1 MQLIQFLLAVPLLA
15 AILVA
20 VAPGAGF
27 RGILARFFAVLVAA
41 GSVFLCVQYY
51 KTSPLLFKLGEHDVH
66 LWDKAFT
73 VGSVLLTLLILFFC
87 RKITRKEWYIPV
99 LVVLQTG
106 LLLGAE
112 YASTPPKV
120 EYPFYLDTFSI
131 LMALIIGI
139 VGGLICIHAVRYMK
153 DYHKHA
159 PAVPDRQRSF
169 FFVLFLFLS
178 AMFGI
183 VFSNHLIWLFF
194 FWEVTTVCSFWM
206 ISYSGTPEAVRNGF
220 RALGLNLLG
229 GVFFAAGILWLTR
242 GPGLHAWSL
251 SEVIAAGRAAALVPA
266 VLIAIA
272 GLTKSAQLP
281 FSSWLLGAMVAP
293 TPVSALLH
301 SSTMVKAGVFILV
314 KFSPVFHGTV
324 PGLLIA
330 LVGGV
335 TFLVSSMVAVNQSN
349 AKLVLAHSTI
359 ANLGLIVMCTGL
371 DAAIM
376 LWAAI
381 LLILFHALAKA
392 LLFLGVGTTEHLI
405 GSRDIEDMGG
415 LVYRRPFLTILIMVG
430 ILGMFL
436 APFGMLISKYT
447 CFKAFL
453 TTPTQHGGGPMLGA
467 VLAVGGVALA
477 CILAL
482 GSAPT
487 LFFWSKWLGKLVA
500 RPPRPERLKQHV
512 PRDEFVALFGL
523 GLLSYAACALFPL
536 ADTAFIQPYTKA
548 LVDQGLLTASL
559 EKTPVEAIIVMAVML
574 AGLALMPLRYALT
587 PPKYVAVSTYLAGAN
602 VDGSASYQG
611 AMGAERTVVTH
622 NYYLTSF
629 INGAKLTKVGG
640 LAASAVI
647 VLTLAA
653 TAL

>member
-15 AILVA
+15 AILLA
-20 VAPGAGF
+20 LAPGAGL
-27 RGILARFFAVLVAA
+27 RGVLARVFAVLVAG
-41 GSVFLCVQYY
+41 GSVYLCVQYF
-51 KTSPLLFKLGEHDVH
+51 KTPPLLFKVGEHNLH
-66 LWDKAFT
+66 LLEKAFT
-73 VGSVLLTLLILFFC
+73 AGSVLLTLLILFFC
-87 RKITRKEWYIPV
+87 RRITRKEWYIPV

-106 LLLGAE
+106 LLLAAE
-112 YASTPPKV
+112 YAPNHPKV
-120 EYPFYLDTFSI
+120 EYPFSLDTFSI

-159 PAVPDRQRSF
+159 PDVPDRQRSF

-220 RALGLNLLG
+220 RALGLNVLG
-229 GVFFAAGILWLTR
+229 GVFFAAGILWLTYNKDC
-242 GPGLHAWSL
+242 AYWEL
-251 SEVIAAGRAAALVPA
+251 SQVIEKGKAAALVPA

-314 KFSPVFHGTV
+314 KLSPVFHGTV
-324 PGLLIA
+324 PGFLLS

-359 ANLGLIVMCTGL
+359 ANLGLIVMCVGL
-371 DAAIM
+371 NAAIM
-376 LWAAI
+376 VWAAI

-453 TTPTQHGGGPMLGA
+453 AAPTPQGGGPMLGPI
-467 VLAVGGVALA
+467 LAVGGVALA

-500 RPPRPERLKQHV
+500 RPPRPERLKHHM
-512 PRDEFVALFGL
+512 PRDEAVALFCL
-523 GLLSYAACALFPL
+523 GLLSYVACALFPL
-536 ADTAFIQPYTKA
+536 ADSVFIQPYTKS
-548 LVDQGLLTASL
+548 LVDLGLLAPSH
-559 EKTPVEAIIVMAVML
+559 EPAPVEAIVVMAVML
-574 AGLALMPLRYALT
+574 AGLALMPLRYALM

-640 LAASAVI
+640 LVATAVI
-647 VLTLAA
+647 LLTLAA
-653 TAL
+653 TKL